1 LLGAGLPRP
10 AAPGSKARDAAN
22 DAAPRVSLSRVNS
35 GATFFMSP
43 APRGTDTFRRIA
55 DHPERDPIVE
65 FAVDYSEPSVADL
78 VLSVSRWHGAGRLE
92 TFWRRDR

>member
-1 LLGAGLPRP
+1 MMR
-10 AAPGSKARDAAN
+10 RH
-22 DAAPRVSLSRVNS
+22 APRVSLSRVNS

-43 APRGTDTFRRIA
+43 APRGTNTFRRIT

-65 FAVDYSEPSVADL
+65 FAVEYAEPGVADL

-92 TFWRRDR
+92 TLWRRDG